1 MKTQLHR
8 RCKDLQ
14 SIQGLWL
21 VTVTDYI
28 QWRLGLFTRPTCTVS
43 WFSTE
48 ILSMHRWKQ
57 KQSATFF
64 HEKVGCRCQSLR
76 QFCLTSAAAL
86 WWNRMHDASTSLRQF
101 WLTHADA
108 FHFEIEKNALSR
120 LPAHKHVRARLRHVG
135 NPGTT
140 QSAVVPPSTTH
151 LKHSLDGAT
160 GEETVSLWA
169 TAWSHPPRC
178 SHRPQWAKHT
188 KSQRCC
194 DWSHQSNETKCA
206 WACLRW
212 RQWLTVATVGSI
224 CFSSWR
230 GISFAM
236 LCAVPSRGPAASM
249 WCHPTDNEYELHRA
263 HWNNPSNSMELHAVS
278 SQSHTWKQPLLQ
290 TRQDLLW
297 WYPSCKWLASCQ
309 AAHLPFLWACKQGN
323 HPQDTQL
330 WMRSCNCVVGW
341 FHPRPSMKQCHCTHP
356 GCLFAWL
363 ATTSASHVAT
373 WMSLPENTGV
383 FYLRKKLPNRT
394 HAHTFKL
401 WSEAHGRDKT
411 KLLNQANLLGNSGT
425 KRRFAVTHGNSDSSG
440 CFTCET
446 CKTK

>member
-1 MKTQLHR
+1 MTGDCDRLHSVTSWPIHKNYTHSLMVFYRDTLHAWVKTKAITI
-8 RCKDLQ
+8 C
-14 SIQGLWL
+14 
-21 VTVTDYI
+21 
-28 QWRLGLFTRPTCTVS
+28 
-43 WFSTE
+43 
-48 ILSMHRWKQ
+48 
-57 KQSATFF
+57 F

-86 WWNRMHDASTSLRQF
+86 WWNRMHDASASLRQF

-108 FHFEIEKNALSR
+108 FFEIQKNVLPE
-120 LPAHKHVRARLRHVG
+120 LPARKQMRARLRHVG

-151 LKHSLDGAT
+151 PKHSLDGAT

-178 SHRPQWAKHT
+178 NHRPQWAKHT
-188 KSQRCC
+188 KSRRC

-206 WACLRW
+206 WACFRW

-236 LCAVPSRGPAASM
+236 LRAVPSRGPAASM

-297 WYPSCKWLASCQ
+297 WYPSCKRLASCQ

-323 HPQDTQL
+323 HPQATQL

-401 WSEAHGRDKT
+401 WSEAHGSDKT